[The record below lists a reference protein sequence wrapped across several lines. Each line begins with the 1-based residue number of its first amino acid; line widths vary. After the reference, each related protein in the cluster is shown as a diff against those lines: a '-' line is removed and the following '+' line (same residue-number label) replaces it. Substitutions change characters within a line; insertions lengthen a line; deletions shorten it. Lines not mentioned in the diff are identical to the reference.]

1 MPGLPAAV
9 TLDLWEG
16 AEGLRPV
23 ERALALAAAAEPPTD
38 ATALAALPLGRR
50 DARLLRLRTALA
62 GETLEATAACPSCGE
77 VVEFAADVRA
87 LLARDEA
94 AGHAVEPVE
103 LDGFVVRWR
112 PPDSRDVAAAAE
124 AGDEAGAERV
134 LLARCVTSAT
144 GPDGA
149 VDGPALPAA
158 VRGAVAEAMAAADPL
173 AEVLVDVACPACERS
188 FVADL
193 DVAGFVW
200 AEIREEARRV
210 LHEVDVLARA
220 YGWTEDDVVA
230 LSPRRRAA
238 YLRLAR
244 EGAP

>member
-1 MPGLPAAV
+1 VGPPVG
-9 TLDLWEG
+9 E
-16 AEGLRPV
+16 AE
-23 ERALALAAAAEPPTD
+23 LAS
-38 ATALAALPLGRR
+38 LPLGRR
-50 DARLLRLRTALA
+50 DALLLRLRSQLA
-62 GETLEATAACPSCGE
+62 GETLEATAACPACGE
-77 VVEFAADVRA
+77 VVEFAAAAGA
-87 LLARDEA
+87 LLAREGDPA
-94 AGHAVEPVE
+94 PPQPVE
-103 LDGFVVRWR
+103 LDGFVVEWR

-134 LLARCVTSAT
+134 LLARCVTSAA

-149 VDGPALPAA
+149 LDAAALPAA

-173 AEVLVDVACPACERS
+173 AEVLVDVVCPACERA

-200 AEIREEARRV
+200 AEIREEARRL

-220 YGWTEDDVVA
+220 YGWTEAEVLA
-230 LSPRRRAA
+230 LGRGRRAA

>member
-23 ERALALAAAAEPPTD
+23 ERALALAAAAGPPAEPGE
-38 ATALAALPLGRR
+38 LAALPLGRR

-77 VVEFAADVRA
+77 VVEFAADAGA

-94 AGHAVEPVE
+94 PALPEPVQR
-103 LDGFVVRWR
+103 DGFVVRWR

-124 AGDEAGAERV
+124 AGDEPGADRV
-134 LLARCVTSAT
+134 LLARCITSAT

-158 VRGAVAEAMAAADPL
+158 VRRAVAEAMTAADPL
-173 AEVLVDVACPACERS
+173 AEVLVDVACPACEGA

-210 LHEVDVLARA
+210 LREVDVLARA
-220 YGWTEDDVVA
+220 YGWTEDDVVS
-230 LSPRRRAA
+230 LSPGRRAA

-244 EGAP
+244 EGAQ